1 VSAASEG
8 AAPRAGYTVGV
19 SAGRPAG
26 TETREVTMGSL
37 RHRTAALAA
46 AALLLAACGSDRS
59 VTTATS
65 PSTSGAPGPTTEP
78 SATSDTSASTEP
90 SSTTGPSTTSSPVDT
105 TTPPDGGAWSPITYD
120 DMPMPLAYPCCASNW
135 GLAAP
140 SPPLPAPG
148 EPLAD
153 GVYAVEWTWPDDMS
167 RPVVAT
173 VARFDRC
180 NDLPAGSC
188 QQQNTYL
195 DSEYGVAED
204 TVEIELRFD
213 ASLTVILGG
222 YVGFEYPDKSST
234 LQVGDGLALADLV
247 THLNADYQ
255 KGVVEPVLA
264 GAEPWDVAAML
275 GAFPQ
280 HGFSLPLGDDPAM
293 RQVVYTYL
301 DAPPLLYQALLPYD
315 VDPAEAR
322 GADVIGR
329 IALLVEDGTYTV
341 SVYAGWY
348 S

>member
-1 VSAASEG
+1 MSAASDG
-8 AAPRAGYTVGV
+8 ATPTAGCTVGV

-65 PSTSGAPGPTTEP
+65 PSTSGAPTSTTEP
-78 SATSDTSASTEP
+78 SATTAP
-90 SSTTGPSTTSSPVDT
+90 SSTTGPSTTTAPVDT
-105 TTPPDGGAWSPITYD
+105 TTPSADGAWSPISYEFA
-120 DMPMPLAYPCCASNW
+120 PMPIAYPCCASNY
-135 GLAAP
+135 GLSAP
-140 SPPLPAPG
+140 SPALPAPG

-153 GVYAVEWTWPDDMS
+153 GVYTIEWEWPDDMT

-173 VARFDRC
+173 VGRFERC
-180 NDLPAGSC
+180 SELPGPACHDQAS
-188 QQQNTYL
+188 YEEY
-195 DSEYGVAED
+195 EYGVAEG

-255 KGVVEPVLA
+255 KAVVEPVLA